1 MSEEP
6 KPRKRGCLPRL
17 VTSFLFLISIGLA
30 VALYFASQPQ
40 DLSDIKGYGMPVNPA
55 GRDLSVAV
63 AEAIER
69 GGYEVRISE
78 ADLNG
83 WLKRT
88 FELKQGGLLAD
99 QVDLK
104 GVFVRLE
111 NDQAEIIL
119 ERSAFGHPVTTSM
132 FLRIEKLEDSNG
144 VLTQIHLDG
153 GPYSDSFPK
162 LKKGGRIGKLVVPQ
176 GFLILLR
183 PSFEK
188 IGGLLA
194 KEAENGIQDMNRVV
208 IEKGVLLL
216 DPRDAMER
224 NALSPGGTTF

>member
-6 KPRKRGCLPRL
+6 KPRKRGCLARL
-17 VTSFLFLISIGLA
+17 VSAFLLLISIGLA
-30 VALYFASQPQ
+30 TALYFASQSQ
-40 DLSDIKGYGMPVNPA
+40 DLSDIKGYGMAANPA
-55 GRDLSVAV
+55 GRDLSQAV
-63 AEAIER
+63 AEAVQR
-69 GGYEVRISE
+69 GGYEVKISE

-99 QVDLK
+99 QVKLE
-104 GVFVRLE
+104 GIAVRLE
-111 NDQAEIIL
+111 NEQAEVIL
-119 ERSAFGHPVTTSM
+119 ERSVFGRPMTASM
-132 FLRIEKLEDSNG
+132 FLRIEKIEDSGG

-153 GPYSDSFPK
+153 GPYTDSFPK

-188 IGGLLA
+188 VGRLLS
-194 KEAENGIQDMNRVV
+194 KEAENGIQNMNRVT
-208 IEKGVLLL
+208 IEKGSLIL

-224 NALSPGGTTF
+224 NALSPDGTTF